1 MPKTFYLNDQH
12 WSKLLDFFLS
22 QSIYFGSP
30 QRLRIFVEAV
40 FWMLKSGAQW
50 RLLPDCYGKWN
61 SVYSRFNRWSKK
73 GIWEALFKHCIQEP
87 DLQEVMA
94 DTTVVR
100 AHACS
105 AGYRAGDQS
114 LEGLGRSRG
123 GFSSKIHFSTDA
135 LGNPLKIIVTEGNA
149 SDISCA
155 SALLNGY
162 NATTIIADKAY
173 DSNDLLIEGLLN
185 GCTMEIPPKKNRNY
199 QRKYD
204 KNVYK
209 ERHLAECFVNKIK
222 HFRRANALNVA

>member
-1 MPKTFYLNDQH
+1 
-12 WSKLLDFFLS
+12 
-22 QSIYFGSP
+22 
-30 QRLRIFVEAV
+30 
-40 FWMLKSGAQW
+40 MLKSGAQW

-61 SVYSRFNRWSKK
+61 SVYSRFNRWSKR
-73 GIWEALFKHCIQEP
+73 GIWEALFKHCIHDP
-87 DLQEVMA
+87 DLQQVMA

-100 AHACS
+100 AHACA

-114 LEGLGRSRG
+114 PEGLGRSRG

-155 SALLNGY
+155 SDLVSGY
-162 NATTIIADKAY
+162 CATAILADKAY
-173 DSNDLLIEGLLN
+173 DSNDFLIEGLLN

-199 QRKYD
+199 QREYD
-204 KNVYK
+204 KHVYK

-222 HFRRANALNVA
+222 HFRRVFSRFDKSMRNFLAFLHFAAAHVWLR